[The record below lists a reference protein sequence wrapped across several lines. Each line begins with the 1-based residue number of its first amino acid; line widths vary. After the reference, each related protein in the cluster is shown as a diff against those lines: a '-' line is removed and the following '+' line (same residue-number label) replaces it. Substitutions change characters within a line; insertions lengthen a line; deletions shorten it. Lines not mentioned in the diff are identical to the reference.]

1 MIESSRKPSY
11 MVFIFAVI
19 QNIKLIAE
27 NKGEI
32 AKANIEMFVF
42 ENWNEH

>member
-1 MIESSRKPSY
+1 MIESSRKLSFTI
-11 MVFIFAVI
+11 FIFAVI

-27 NKGEI
+27 NERKMS
-32 AKANIEMFVF
+32 KANIEMFF